1 MIHLVDDK
9 NLVSYFLFVE
19 ESMQVWHKNK
29 KFFKTLPEGN
39 NDSHFV
45 RAPCGVINRGGLSL

>member
-19 ESMQVWHKNK
+19 ESVHVRHKNK
-29 KFFKTLPEGN
+29 KFFKTFPEGN
-39 NDSHFV
+39 NDGQFV
-45 RAPCGVINRGGLSL
+45 RAP